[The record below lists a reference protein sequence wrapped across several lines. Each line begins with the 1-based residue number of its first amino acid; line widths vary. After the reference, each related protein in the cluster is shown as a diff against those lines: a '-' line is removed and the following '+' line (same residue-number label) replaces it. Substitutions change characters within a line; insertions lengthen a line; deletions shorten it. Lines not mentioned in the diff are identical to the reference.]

1 MTPKQDKQGVRT
13 AAHIEQKY
21 ELGGFDKAI
30 EAAANAQKTADGAST
45 KAQSA
50 LNTAQKA
57 DETANAATT
66 QATNT
71 QASLE
76 TLSQTVATNT
86 ENIGKLDVRVQTL
99 EKGGTGGGE
108 AGADG
113 EDGATFIPYV
123 SAEGVISWTN
133 DKGLANPTPVNIKGA
148 KGDDFTYD
156 DFTAEQLAAL
166 KGEKGDD
173 GYTPIKGVDYF
184 DGEDGQPGKDGADGS
199 PGTPAT
205 INGVNALTIEAGDN
219 IELEQSGSVLT
230 IKGTG
235 GGDGGSEVYIGET
248 APTDEN
254 VSIWLNPNGESDK
267 VEIEVLTVEEVRA
280 ICT

>member
-50 LNTAQKA
+50 LNTAQRA
-57 DETANAATT
+57 DETANAAAT

-184 DGEDGQPGKDGADGS
+184 DGEDGS
-199 PGTPAT
+199 PGAPAT

-235 GGDGGSEVYIGET
+235 GGSGGADEVYVGANE
-248 APTDEN
+248 PTSAE
-254 VSIWLNPNGESDK
+254 VKLWLNPSGEGDALY
-267 VEIEVLTVEEVRA
+267 EVLTADEVRA